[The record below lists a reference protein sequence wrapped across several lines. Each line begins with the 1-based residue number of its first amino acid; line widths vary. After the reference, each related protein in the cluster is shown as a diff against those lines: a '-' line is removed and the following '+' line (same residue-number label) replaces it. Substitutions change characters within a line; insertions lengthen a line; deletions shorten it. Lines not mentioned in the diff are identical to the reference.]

1 MNESNLGVRSF
12 FVMNILHFSNKKCPI
27 GAVMRNLSYEARL
40 RCLSRPF
47 FHFGPSISGL
57 PPPRLSMP
65 HIKENTGPVAG
76 PFAQD
81 CLEKPA

>member
-40 RCLSRPF
+40 RDVYKRQSKYFIRLLSKW
-47 FHFGPSISGL
+47 
-57 PPPRLSMP
+57 LSFMYLKKAA
-65 HIKENTGPVAG
+65 ILENI
-76 PFAQD
+76 
-81 CLEKPA
+81 